1 MKNEVELKYD
11 ENGHDVIFAFRNL
24 SEKEVLSNAQKARK
38 SIKIWA
44 KKGSFDTDDYDLQKV
59 RFFLFMDSMVK
70 FEGLRNVDLV
80 RLLNP
85 DMKGKPDGWDF
96 IKPEAGKTKKLLI
109 DIEVPFTPENKE
121 MLCRSV
127 GEKLAIIQQNA
138 TERLTVSKE
147 DELMEELKNFKG

>member
-11 ENGHDVIFAFRNL
+11 ENGHDVFFTFRNL
-24 SEKEVLSNAQKARK
+24 SEKEILTNAQKARK
-38 SIKIWA
+38 SMKIWA
-44 KKGSFDTDDYDLQKV
+44 KRGSTEIEDYDLQKA
-59 RFFLFMDSMVK
+59 RFLLFMASMVK
-70 FEGLRNVDLV
+70 FEGLKNIDLV

-85 DMKGKPDGWDF
+85 DFKGKPDGWDF
-96 IKPEAGKTKKLLI
+96 VKPTAGKKVLFI

>member
-1 MKNEVELKYD
+1 
-11 ENGHDVIFAFRNL
+11 
-24 SEKEVLSNAQKARK
+24 
-38 SIKIWA
+38 
-44 KKGSFDTDDYDLQKV
+44 
-59 RFFLFMDSMVK
+59 MDSMVK
-70 FEGLRNVDLV
+70 FEGLRNIDLV

-96 IKPEAGKTKKLLI
+96 IKPGTGKDKKLMI
-109 DIEVPFTPENKE
+109 DIDVPFTPENKE